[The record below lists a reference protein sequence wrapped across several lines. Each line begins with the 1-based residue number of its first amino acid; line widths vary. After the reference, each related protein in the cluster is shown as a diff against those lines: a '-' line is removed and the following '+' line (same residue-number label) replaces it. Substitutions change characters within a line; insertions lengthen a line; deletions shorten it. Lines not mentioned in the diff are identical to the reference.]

1 MITFEN
7 VRKSYGN
14 HEVLK
19 GISFSVKKGERIAL
33 IGASGAGKSTL
44 LHLLTTASEIETG
57 SIMID
62 NKPIDTYVNG
72 KKRAEKI
79 GIMRQQFDL
88 VLPLKVI
95 NNVLVGRLREWG
107 FFKSLFSMFFHFD
120 KEKALDAL
128 SQVGIRD
135 KAYERTGNLSGG
147 EQQRVAMAR
156 LLVQAPD
163 IILADEPIASLDPTR
178 GKAVIDLLLKL
189 SRDHNHTLLVSLH
202 TLEIALNCFDRVI
215 ALESG
220 RIVFDGKPADIS
232 KEELDKIYALKE
244 ARDIG

>member
-19 GISFSVKKGERIAL
+19 GISFSMEKGERIAL

-44 LHLLTTASEIETG
+44 LHLLTTASEIDAG

-107 FFKSLFSMFFHFD
+107 FFKSLFLCFFTLI
-120 KEKALDAL
+120 KK
-128 SQVGIRD
+128 
-135 KAYERTGNLSGG
+135 
-147 EQQRVAMAR
+147 R
-156 LLVQAPD
+156 L
-163 IILADEPIASLDPTR
+163 
-178 GKAVIDLLLKL
+178 
-189 SRDHNHTLLVSLH
+189 
-202 TLEIALNCFDRVI
+202 
-215 ALESG
+215 
-220 RIVFDGKPADIS
+220 
-232 KEELDKIYALKE
+232 
-244 ARDIG
+244 